1 MMRSVV
7 IFLLA
12 LTTLAHGQATD
23 SLRRHLQTARHDTT
37 RLRLYTELV
46 NRYADQD
53 KNDSAYVYL
62 QKMRPLASRLNHTYY
77 LGRYYHSLG
86 LYYRKKGLLNQSLGE
101 LQRAMGFYQRVN
113 DTARYGRVLYTLS
126 VVYADQGDTKQAL
139 AQSFSN
145 LRYYE
150 RHRNSTGTLN
160 TYGLLQLIY
169 TRSKN
174 PKLRQYYTHQF
185 IRLADKISENKLNNK
200 YYGYEMLAPLYEDQG
215 DYDRAWPYRKQMVQ
229 MARQLNNSNILVE
242 TLSYAAAN
250 LRHRNQAKAALPYLY
265 EALSMSNRFSE
276 DAIMNFTWKE
286 LSLTEL
292 QLGHPQQA
300 LAAAQRSLKSIRS
313 SGGRAVDVPSILL
326 NLSSVQEATGH
337 YKEALLTYKEYDR
350 LQDSLYNAE
359 VSLKG
364 AQIEAQ
370 YNLEKKENAILL
382 LNKNA
387 QLQREQFVVVNQQRL
402 LFGLGVAVLLLIAAS
417 TGYFLR
423 ESNQQNKEIQHQSQK
438 LQQALQLRDK
448 LFSILTHDLR
458 SPVANL
464 VFSLDGLQKNR
475 FSNKRFTEL
484 KQQVNGVYATMD
496 NLLYW
501 ALSQQNGLR
510 ARLVTVN
517 LTELVNEVL
526 DSFCGMIT
534 DRQLQ
539 VAVTHA
545 QYENNVLAD
554 EKMTQ
559 ISLRNIVHNAI
570 KFSPVQGS
578 ITLTLEQT
586 ESHVY
591 LTIRDT
597 GNGMKEPD
605 AVLSQVGGPTSEQGT
620 SLGLAVSDELMRQ
633 NQGSLSIQSQPG
645 EGTTVTLTFRA
656 G

>member
-1 MMRSVV
+1 MRSS
-7 IFLLA
+7 A
-12 LTTLAHGQATD
+12 AYSQATD
-23 SLRRHLQTARHDTT
+23 SLRRQLQTARHDTT
-37 RLRLYTELV
+37 RLRFYAELIKLS
-46 NRYADQD
+46 NDQD
-53 KNDSAYVYL
+53 QNDSAYVYL
-62 QKMRPLASRLNHTYY
+62 QKMGPLASRLNHTYY

-101 LQRAMGFYQRVN
+101 LKRALGFYQRVN
-113 DTARYGRVLYTLS
+113 DTTRYGRVLYGLS
-126 VVYADQGDTKQAL
+126 VVYADQGDTRRAL
-139 AQSFSN
+139 TQSFSN

-150 RHRNSTGTLN
+150 RHPDTTLILY
-160 TYGLLQLIY
+160 TYSVLQIIY
-169 TRSKN
+169 TRSN
-174 PKLRQYYTHQF
+174 NTKLRQYYTDQF
-185 IRLADKISENKLNNK
+185 IRLADKFLEEKLNNK
-200 YYGYEMLAPLYEDQG
+200 YLGYSMMASLYEDQEA
-215 DYDRAWPYRKQMVQ
+215 YKRAWPYRKQMVQ
-229 MARQLNNSNILVE
+229 IARQLNDNNVLVE
-242 TLSYAAAN
+242 TLGYAAAN

-265 EALSMSNRFSE
+265 EALSMSDRFNE
-276 DAIMNFTWKE
+276 DAIMNLTWKE

-313 SGGRAVDVPSILL
+313 SGGRAVDVPGILL

-350 LQDSLYNAE
+350 LQDSLYNVE

-370 YNLEKKENAILL
+370 YNLGKKENAILL

-387 QLQREQFVVVNQQRL
+387 QLQREQFRVVNQQRL
-402 LFGLGVAVLLLIAAS
+402 LFGLGVALLLLIAAI
-417 TGYFLR
+417 TGYFLHQ
-423 ESNQQNKEIQHQSQK
+423 SNQQKAEIQHRSQQ

-448 LFSILTHDLR
+448 LLAILTHDLR

-464 VFSLDGLQKNR
+464 LFSLDGLQKNR
-475 FSNKRFTEL
+475 FSSKRFTEL

-510 ARLVTVN
+510 ARLVRIN

-526 DSFCGMIT
+526 ESFAGMIT
-534 DRQLQ
+534 DKQLQ

-578 ITLTLEQT
+578 ITLTLEQK
-586 ESHVY
+586 EGHVY
-591 LTIRDT
+591 LHIRDT
-597 GNGMKEPD
+597 GGGINEPD
-605 AVLSQVGGPTSEQGT
+605 AILSQAGGPTAEQGT
-620 SLGLAVSDELMRQ
+620 GLGLVVSDELMRQ